1 MVLMTITITMRILIR
16 MVRVMV
22 TPHRHMSSIPFVV

>member
-1 MVLMTITITMRILIR
+1 MVLMTITMRILIR

-22 TPHRHMSSIPFVV
+22 TPHRHMPSIPFVV